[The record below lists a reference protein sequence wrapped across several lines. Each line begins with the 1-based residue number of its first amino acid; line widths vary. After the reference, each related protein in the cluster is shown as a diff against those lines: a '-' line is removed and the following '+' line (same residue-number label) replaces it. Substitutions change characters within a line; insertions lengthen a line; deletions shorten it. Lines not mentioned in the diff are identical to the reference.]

1 MSKTGHPC
9 RGDYLPLSVDKSA
22 SVKRLRSLVQLL
34 NKSGKFD
41 DYDAIIQ
48 EQLQE
53 GISTLI

>member
-22 SVKRLRSLVQLL
+22 SEKRLGGLVQLL
-34 NKSGKFD
+34 KKSEKFD